1 MTTRAI
7 IAALLSGSLLGVTM
21 TGRCEQP
28 APQQAPQQP
37 GAAAPTGPHAIPAQ
51 QAVQAMAGMAG
62 IYRFAP
68 SGDLYLY
75 PMVKLQQNLYGMHG
89 TYRVTPQG
97 IILVPT
103 GMEAPDM
110 GMDSIGGVSGSFR
123 VTPDGTAYF
132 QSTPHAPVGMSG
144 QTGRGSP

>member
-1 MTTRAI
+1 MRIRAT
-7 IAALLSGSLLGVTM
+7 IAAVLSIYLLSVTM
-21 TGRCEQP
+21 TARCEQT
-28 APQQAPQQP
+28 AGQQAPQQT
-37 GAAAPTGPHAIPAQ
+37 GAAAPAEPHALSGQ

-68 SGDLYLY
+68 GGDLYLY

-97 IILVPT
+97 IILLPT

-110 GMDSIGGVSGSFR
+110 GMDSMGGVSGSFR

-132 QSTPHAPVGMSG
+132 QPTPHAPVGMSG